1 MSEGRSLVLG
11 PRLSTGLSHSVV
23 KGEDFRAQQPNL
35 RWSHDG
41 SGETD
46 FAFFGIFDGHGGKQV
61 AKYCSKTLHDELQ
74 KTLSK
79 QTQFPGALAVD
90 LPGFQAAAK
99 ELSAFDGQDAVVQQ
113 TPEALV
119 EAFTCAD
126 DVCRAMN
133 LDSGTTATVAVL
145 AGWEVIIGNV
155 GDSLAVL
162 DTGCEVLQ
170 VSGNH
175 RLDKNKAEQERIQ
188 KAGGEIARS
197 TVCGVETGPLRA
209 WPGGLAMSR
218 TIGDPKA
225 GDFVTSVPEVRQFT
239 WPFTGGRLI
248 VASDGLWDAVSPKS
262 ACHST
267 RGMSA
272 GQAANA
278 LVKASRKGKTSSRDD
293 VTVLVVDA
301 IPNEQGRLPA
311 ILHRTASGA
320 STSSSSGQDS
330 SEGCL
335 IWKPLEEN
343 KGPSVNWRER
353 S

>member
-133 LDSGTTATVAVL
+133 L
-145 AGWEVIIGNV
+145 
-155 GDSLAVL
+155 
-162 DTGCEVLQ
+162 
-170 VSGNH
+170 
-175 RLDKNKAEQERIQ
+175 
-188 KAGGEIARS
+188 
-197 TVCGVETGPLRA
+197 
-209 WPGGLAMSR
+209 
-218 TIGDPKA
+218 
-225 GDFVTSVPEVRQFT
+225 
-239 WPFTGGRLI
+239 
-248 VASDGLWDAVSPKS
+248 
-262 ACHST
+262 
-267 RGMSA
+267 
-272 GQAANA
+272 
-278 LVKASRKGKTSSRDD
+278 VKASRKGKTSSRDD